1 MSYTLTTLKSAIQDY
16 AENTETTFVSNLRSF
31 IRSAENRLFKMID
44 FEVFR
49 RNSTSATTSSDRFLS
64 VPTDFFSPFSLSITS
79 SNNIIFLLEKD
90 VNFVQEYNPN
100 SSTTGTPKYYAR
112 FDVDNFILAPTPDS
126 NYTCELHYYYKPT
139 SLADS
144 TIELS
149 VSVASS
155 FAIGE
160 TITGGTSG
168 ATATI
173 DSKNDSTNKLTIV
186 VPITAFTSGETIT
199 GGTTS
204 HSSAIS
210 AIASDTTTT
219 WLSKNAINAM
229 LYGSLVEAYIFM
241 KGEPDVIKMYS
252 DRFMEEVS
260 RLKDFGE
267 ARENAADAYRKG
279 LPTKPR
285 T

>member
-16 AENTETTFVSNLRSF
+16 TENTETTFVSNLRSF

-144 TIELS
+144 TIELT

>member
-16 AENTETTFVSNLRSF
+16 TENTETTFVSNLRSF

-44 FEVFR
+44 FEIFPKNATSVF
-49 RNSTSATTSSDRFLS
+49 TSSYPYLS
-64 VPTDFFSPFSLSITS
+64 VPSDFFFPFSVFETS
-79 SNNIIFLLEKD
+79 SSSKIFLLEKD
-90 VNFVQEYNPN
+90 VNFLQEYNPN
-100 SSTTGTPKYYAR
+100 SSTTGTPKYYGR
-112 FDVDNFILAPTPDS
+112 FDIDNFIISPTPDS
-126 NYTCELHYYYKPT
+126 NYTCEIHYYYRPT

-144 TIELS
+144 TIDLTVGS
-149 VSVASS
+149 ANS
-155 FAIGE
+155 FAVDE
-160 TITGGTSG
+160 TITGSSSG

-173 DSKNDSTNKLTIV
+173 DSKNDSTNKLTII
-186 VPITAFTSGETIT
+186 VPTTAFTNGETVT

-204 HSSAIS
+204 ASSSISAIS
-210 AIASDTTTT
+210 SDTTTT

-241 KGEPDVIKMYS
+241 KGEADVIQMYEK
-252 DRFMEEVS
+252 RFMEEIS

-267 ARENAADAYRKG
+267 SRENTDAYRQG
-279 LPTKPR
+279 LPRRPR

>member
-16 AENTETTFVSNLRSF
+16 TENTETTFVSNLRNF
-31 IRSAENRLFKMID
+31 IRSAEDRMFKTVD

-49 RNSTSATTSSDRFLS
+49 KNATSAVTSSDPYMS
-64 VPTDFFSPFSLSITS
+64 VPTDFLAPFSLSITS
-79 SNNIIFLLEKD
+79 SSSKIFLLEKD

-100 SSTTGTPKYYAR
+100 SSTPGTPKYYAR
-112 FDVDNFILAPTPDS
+112 FDVDNFIISPTPDS
-126 NYTCELHYYYKPT
+126 NYTATIHYYYRPT
-139 SLADS
+139 SLSDS
-144 TIELS
+144 TITLT
-149 VSVASS
+149 VGTASS
-155 FAIGE
+155 YAIGE

-173 DSKNDSTNKLTIV
+173 DSKSDSDNTLTIV
-186 VPITAFTSGETIT
+186 VPTTAFTSGETIT

-210 AIASDTTTT
+210 AITSDTTKT

-229 LYGSLVEAYIFM
+229 LYGSLIEAYIFM

-267 ARENAADAYRKG
+267 ARENADAYRRG

>member
-16 AENTETTFVSNLRSF
+16 TENTETTFVSNLRSF

-49 RNSTSATTSSDRFLS
+49 KNATSALTSSDPYLS
-64 VPTDFFSPFSLSITS
+64 VPTDFFSPFSFSITS
-79 SNNIIFLLEKD
+79 SSSKVFLLEKD
-90 VNFVQEYNPN
+90 VNFIQEYNPN
-100 SSTTGTPKYYAR
+100 ASTTGEPKYYAR
-112 FDVDNFILAPTPDS
+112 FDIDNFIISPTPDS
-126 NYTCELHYYYKPT
+126 NYTCEIHYYYRPT

-144 TIELS
+144 TITLTVGS
-149 VSVASS
+149 ANS
-155 FAIGE
+155 FAVDE
-160 TITGGTSG
+160 TITGATSG
-168 ATATI
+168 ATASVK
-173 DSKNDSTNKLTIV
+173 SKDDSTNQLTII
-186 VPITAFTSGETIT
+186 VPISAFTNGETVT

-204 HSSAIS
+204 ASSAIS
-210 AIASDTTTT
+210 AISSDTTTS

-241 KGEPDVIKMYS
+241 KGEADVIQMYEK
-252 DRFMEEVS
+252 RFMEEIS

-267 ARENAADAYRKG
+267 SRENTDAYRQG
-279 LPTKPR
+279 LPRRPR

>member
-16 AENTETTFVSNLRSF
+16 TENTETTFVSNLRSF
-31 IRSAENRLFKMID
+31 IRSAEDRIFKSVD

-49 RNSTSATTSSDRFLS
+49 KNATSAVTSSDPYMS
-64 VPTDFFSPFSLSITS
+64 VPTDFLAPFSLSITS
-79 SNNIIFLLEKD
+79 SSSKIFLLEKD

-112 FDVDNFILAPTPDS
+112 FDVDNFIISPTPDS
-126 NYTCELHYYYKPT
+126 NYTATIHYYYRPT
-139 SLADS
+139 SLSDS
-144 TIELS
+144 TITLT
-149 VSVASS
+149 VGTASS
-155 FAIGE
+155 YAIGE

-173 DSKNDSTNKLTIV
+173 DSKSDSDNTLTIV
-186 VPITAFTSGETIT
+186 VPTTAFTSGETIT

-210 AIASDTTTT
+210 AITSDTTKT

-229 LYGSLVEAYIFM
+229 LYGSLIEAYIFM

-267 ARENAADAYRKG
+267 ARENADAYRRG